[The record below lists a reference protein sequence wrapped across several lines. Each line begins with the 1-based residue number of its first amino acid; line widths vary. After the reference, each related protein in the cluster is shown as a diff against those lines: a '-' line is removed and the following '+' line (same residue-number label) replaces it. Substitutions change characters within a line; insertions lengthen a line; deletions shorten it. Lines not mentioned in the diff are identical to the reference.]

1 MSLKE
6 IRSKAKL
13 KPPIIVLYG
22 TGGIGKTHY
31 VTHMGRNVVKDSE
44 HNIIAEDVTKKE
56 WEEGKEGENA
66 IYPQDSQWLGTHGVI
81 MVQTEDGIGKI
92 ECDHYDCAESWEEF
106 MENLR
111 ECVQRPHKIVGV
123 DSLDWAEGLLW
134 RHVCEQNGWAQID
147 TPAYGKGYVAALNE
161 WKEYL
166 SVVDELRDAG
176 KTVVQIA
183 HNEIKR
189 YEDPTQ
195 DPMDRHQIKLH
206 RKASDLIVEHADAVF
221 FCARKLGTVSV
232 KGKSGGMTTKVHK
245 GERTIFTEDDPGYLA
260 KNRYGL
266 PPELPMDWEVIRK
279 EMLK

>member
-1 MSLKE
+1 MKITNNKNLPKVFYDMVKE
-6 IRSKAKL
+6 NQYSFTPKSFGVTTLLSPTQQSVLQRRHYEKL
-13 KPPIIVLYG
+13 
-22 TGGIGKTHY
+22 
-31 VTHMGRNVVKDSE
+31 SE
-44 HNIIAEDVTKKE
+44 DISDMT
-56 WEEGKEGENA
+56 
-66 IYPQDSQWLGTHGVI
+66 
-81 MVQTEDGIGKI
+81 
-92 ECDHYDCAESWEEF
+92 
-106 MENLR
+106 NL
-111 ECVQRPHKIVGV
+111 IFG
-123 DSLDWAEGLLW
+123 S
-134 RHVCEQNGWAQID
+134 
-147 TPAYGKGYVAALNE
+147 AL
-161 WKEYL
+161 
-166 SVVDELRDAG
+166 
-176 KTVVQIA
+176 

>member
-1 MSLKE
+1 MSLAA
-6 IRSKAKL
+6 IRKKAKL
-13 KPPIIVLYG
+13 KPPIMVLYG
-22 TGGIGKTHY
+22 PGGIGKT
-31 VTHMGRNVVKDSE
+31 TFAASMGNTIIVQSE
-44 HNIIAEDVTKKE
+44 DGIGKIECDHFP

-66 IYPQDSQWLGTHGVI
+66 IYPQDSQWFGTHGVI

-176 KTVVQIA
+176 KIVVQIA

-266 PPELPMDWEVIRK
+266 PPELPMDWEIIRK